1 MPFSTRKQTKSLPH
15 IIINAG
21 PGVGKCLGVDTKVLL
36 YSGDIVNVQD
46 IEVGDL
52 LMGPDS
58 IPREVKSVSSGYGQ
72 LYRINPT
79 KGDSWVCNDEH
90 VMTLTGTR
98 RKKGQTRD
106 IPLNIF
112 MDECKRT
119 PRSKSDWKLF
129 RVGIEEFE
137 VSDVRLEIDPY
148 LVGLWMG
155 DGTRGEAQI
164 TNSKR
169 VVHRYCK
176 KISKCEIRPDRNTF
190 TICIFGKEKFK
201 NPYRIFF
208 RTECEIDGLKT
219 IPHYYLTSDGDS
231 RAELLAGILDTDGE
245 RTKKGHTV
253 VNVTGWRY
261 RDDLLFLCRSLGLS
275 AYSKPRKPHKCK
287 NGKISQ
293 YYSIKIIGDL
303 EDIPTKVNVFGPR
316 LQKKRHNVTGFE
328 IEDIGKGDYFGFTLD
343 GDGRF
348 LLGDFTVTHN
358 TSTMIAGLN
367 ILSGGK
373 PEWEGTEEQ
382 KAIWA
387 AMKGHYTSIGFQAFN
402 KSIATEIQEKV
413 PSNVKASTFHAF
425 GYKVLRENGYKLKP
439 NSNNVKFIVKDV
451 QGYDKQDRQSSADF
465 KAGLCIAKVVGLLK
479 GNLLEPTAENVNLM
493 IDMFNLTVPDTL
505 QVTTLVS
512 LTKKVMA
519 KCLDVKPGQS
529 GYMDFD
535 DMLWLPLKLGLDFK
549 SSRFDLLI
557 CDESQDLNPIQHE
570 LVLKSGSRLICVGD
584 RRQSIYGFRGA
595 DSRSMDT
602 LKETLE
608 KTDRGVIELSLQ
620 TTFRLPTSGVK
631 NVNSFAPDLVAADNA
646 IEGEIEE
653 TDISLMEPKLGDLI
667 LSRINAN
674 IFSMAFSLLRKKIG
688 VRIQGRDFGNQ
699 LKKLLESV
707 CKDCESV
714 AEIQTNLAEY
724 EKGEHDRIMQRTF
737 PARGLAELEEKMAC
751 LYSLT
756 GGCKSLAEMTKTIDE
771 LFSEDLPRSKVVL
784 LSTVHRA
791 KGMEADTVW
800 FLEPQLIPHKLAETE
815 NEIQQEFNLKFVAE
829 TRHKKK
835 LVYVY
840 PSKDR
845 DDERDEAEGRMV
857 SNQDQP
863 EFTS

>member
-21 PGVGKCLGVDTKVLL
+21 PGVGK
-36 YSGDIVNVQD
+36 
-46 IEVGDL
+46 
-52 LMGPDS
+52 
-58 IPREVKSVSSGYGQ
+58 
-72 LYRINPT
+72 
-79 KGDSWVCNDEH
+79 
-90 VMTLTGTR
+90 
-98 RKKGQTRD
+98 
-106 IPLNIF
+106 
-112 MDECKRT
+112 
-119 PRSKSDWKLF
+119 
-129 RVGIEEFE
+129 
-137 VSDVRLEIDPY
+137 
-148 LVGLWMG
+148 
-155 DGTRGEAQI
+155 
-164 TNSKR
+164 
-169 VVHRYCK
+169 
-176 KISKCEIRPDRNTF
+176 
-190 TICIFGKEKFK
+190 
-201 NPYRIFF
+201 
-208 RTECEIDGLKT
+208 
-219 IPHYYLTSDGDS
+219 
-231 RAELLAGILDTDGE
+231 
-245 RTKKGHTV
+245 
-253 VNVTGWRY
+253 
-261 RDDLLFLCRSLGLS
+261 
-275 AYSKPRKPHKCK
+275 
-287 NGKISQ
+287 
-293 YYSIKIIGDL
+293 
-303 EDIPTKVNVFGPR
+303 
-316 LQKKRHNVTGFE
+316 
-328 IEDIGKGDYFGFTLD
+328 
-343 GDGRF
+343 
-348 LLGDFTVTHN
+348 

-382 KAIWA
+382 KAIWT

-451 QGYDKQDRQSSADF
+451 QGYDKQGRQSSADF

-519 KCLDVKPGQS
+519 KCLDVKPDQS

-584 RRQSIYGFRGA
+584 RRQCQPAGTMVSVTGCEHPTPIEDLKEGDQLVSYNSRKTYFPGVHTQGRKVLEISKREFSGEMIKITTEDTGKVSEYTPNHKCLIKFKRTDGYAVYAMQKGNKARVGTCKMKYRNGTGVSVRAKQEDADRLWILAIYSTQEEAACVENFVSCVFGLSQLTFVCRSESSVTQDWIDTTYKAVEDHNPNLMISNLNSCLEYYGRYFEYPIWEKGSTNYLGFNESSIVHACNLIEHEMLVKTFDGDSRNSNWESFMLDTYPTITDVYSLKVEPAEDGRRLYVADGIVTHNCIYGFRGA

-646 IEGEIEE
+646 IEGELEE
-653 TDISLMEPKLGDLI
+653 TDISLMTPKVGDLI

-707 CKDCESV
+707 CKDCGTV

-829 TRHKKK
+829 TRHRKK

-845 DDERDEAEGRMV
+845 DDERDEAEGRLGIHDIDHKSLEGV
-857 SNQDQP
+857 S
-863 EFTS
+863 ESELY

>member
-21 PGVGKCLGVDTKVLL
+21 PGVGK
-36 YSGDIVNVQD
+36 
-46 IEVGDL
+46 
-52 LMGPDS
+52 
-58 IPREVKSVSSGYGQ
+58 
-72 LYRINPT
+72 
-79 KGDSWVCNDEH
+79 
-90 VMTLTGTR
+90 
-98 RKKGQTRD
+98 
-106 IPLNIF
+106 
-112 MDECKRT
+112 
-119 PRSKSDWKLF
+119 
-129 RVGIEEFE
+129 
-137 VSDVRLEIDPY
+137 
-148 LVGLWMG
+148 
-155 DGTRGEAQI
+155 
-164 TNSKR
+164 
-169 VVHRYCK
+169 
-176 KISKCEIRPDRNTF
+176 
-190 TICIFGKEKFK
+190 
-201 NPYRIFF
+201 
-208 RTECEIDGLKT
+208 
-219 IPHYYLTSDGDS
+219 
-231 RAELLAGILDTDGE
+231 
-245 RTKKGHTV
+245 
-253 VNVTGWRY
+253 
-261 RDDLLFLCRSLGLS
+261 
-275 AYSKPRKPHKCK
+275 
-287 NGKISQ
+287 
-293 YYSIKIIGDL
+293 
-303 EDIPTKVNVFGPR
+303 
-316 LQKKRHNVTGFE
+316 
-328 IEDIGKGDYFGFTLD
+328 
-343 GDGRF
+343 
-348 LLGDFTVTHN
+348 

-373 PEWEGTEEQ
+373 PEWEGTDEQ
-382 KAIWA
+382 KSIWA

-425 GYKVLRENGYKLKP
+425 GLKVLRENGYKLKP
-439 NSNNVKFIVKDV
+439 NTNNVKFIVKDI
-451 QGYDKQDRQSSADF
+451 QGYDKQERQSSADF

-493 IDMFNLTVPDTL
+493 IDMFNVTVPDTL

-512 LTKKVMA
+512 MTKKVME

-535 DMLWLPLKLGLDFK
+535 DMLWLPLKLDLDFK
-549 SSRFDLLI
+549 SSKFDLLI
-557 CDESQDLNPIQHE
+557 CDECFPAGTMIETSNGPVAIEQIADNPTMRWEVLSLDKDRTLNYNPVVKAYKTPVEGNLVKVKHEKGETICTANHPYWTQRGWVAAGLLESGDTLLCLSETDQAKEHDLLQQMCGGVETEHEKSRDGETSKGENIQEDESSKNRNTKSNGQPENSKESVENIETNRTQTINSGRKWEGSDGMRVDDIQSTFRDKTEMAMDPRVCRIEWEKTKRNSESLQNRRNGIETQDRHRSGWAVSPITKTKGTRSEERKNLTGSRVDSVEVYQQRSEIKRKEDGEEIDFVYTLSTETGNYFADQTLVKNCQDLNPIQHE

-608 KTDRGVIELSLQ
+608 KTDRGVVELSLQ

-653 TDISLMEPKLGDLI
+653 TDISLMEPKVGDLV

-707 CKDCESV
+707 CKDCGTV

-737 PARGLAELEEKMAC
+737 PQRGITELEEKMAC

-756 GGCKSLAEMTKTIDE
+756 GGCESLAKMTKTIDE

-857 SNQDQP
+857 SNH
-863 EFTS
+863 

>member
-21 PGVGKCLGVDTKVLL
+21 PGVGK
-36 YSGDIVNVQD
+36 
-46 IEVGDL
+46 
-52 LMGPDS
+52 
-58 IPREVKSVSSGYGQ
+58 
-72 LYRINPT
+72 
-79 KGDSWVCNDEH
+79 
-90 VMTLTGTR
+90 
-98 RKKGQTRD
+98 
-106 IPLNIF
+106 
-112 MDECKRT
+112 
-119 PRSKSDWKLF
+119 
-129 RVGIEEFE
+129 
-137 VSDVRLEIDPY
+137 
-148 LVGLWMG
+148 
-155 DGTRGEAQI
+155 
-164 TNSKR
+164 
-169 VVHRYCK
+169 
-176 KISKCEIRPDRNTF
+176 
-190 TICIFGKEKFK
+190 
-201 NPYRIFF
+201 
-208 RTECEIDGLKT
+208 
-219 IPHYYLTSDGDS
+219 
-231 RAELLAGILDTDGE
+231 
-245 RTKKGHTV
+245 
-253 VNVTGWRY
+253 
-261 RDDLLFLCRSLGLS
+261 
-275 AYSKPRKPHKCK
+275 
-287 NGKISQ
+287 
-293 YYSIKIIGDL
+293 
-303 EDIPTKVNVFGPR
+303 
-316 LQKKRHNVTGFE
+316 
-328 IEDIGKGDYFGFTLD
+328 
-343 GDGRF
+343 
-348 LLGDFTVTHN
+348 

-519 KCLDVKPGQS
+519 KCLDVKPDQS

-608 KTDRGVIELSLQ
+608 KTDRGVVELSLQ

>member
-21 PGVGKCLGVDTKVLL
+21 PGVGK
-36 YSGDIVNVQD
+36 
-46 IEVGDL
+46 
-52 LMGPDS
+52 
-58 IPREVKSVSSGYGQ
+58 
-72 LYRINPT
+72 
-79 KGDSWVCNDEH
+79 
-90 VMTLTGTR
+90 
-98 RKKGQTRD
+98 
-106 IPLNIF
+106 
-112 MDECKRT
+112 
-119 PRSKSDWKLF
+119 
-129 RVGIEEFE
+129 
-137 VSDVRLEIDPY
+137 
-148 LVGLWMG
+148 
-155 DGTRGEAQI
+155 
-164 TNSKR
+164 
-169 VVHRYCK
+169 
-176 KISKCEIRPDRNTF
+176 
-190 TICIFGKEKFK
+190 
-201 NPYRIFF
+201 
-208 RTECEIDGLKT
+208 
-219 IPHYYLTSDGDS
+219 
-231 RAELLAGILDTDGE
+231 
-245 RTKKGHTV
+245 
-253 VNVTGWRY
+253 
-261 RDDLLFLCRSLGLS
+261 
-275 AYSKPRKPHKCK
+275 
-287 NGKISQ
+287 
-293 YYSIKIIGDL
+293 
-303 EDIPTKVNVFGPR
+303 
-316 LQKKRHNVTGFE
+316 
-328 IEDIGKGDYFGFTLD
+328 
-343 GDGRF
+343 
-348 LLGDFTVTHN
+348 

-519 KCLDVKPGQS
+519 KCLDVKPEQS

-549 SSRFDLLI
+549 SSKFDLLI
-557 CDESQDLNPIQHE
+557 CDECFPAGTMIETSNGPVAIEQIADNPTMRWEVLSLDKDKTLNYNPVVKAYKTPVEGNLVKVKHEKGETICTANHPYWTQRGWVPAGLLESGDTLLCLPETDQTKEHDLLQQMCGEVETEHEKSRDGETSKGEDIQENESGKNRNTKSNEKSENPKESIGDVKTNRTQTFSSGRERKRSNRMRTADFSSSLRTKTEMALDARLCRIEWAKEKRGAHLLQNRCGIVDIQDSNRSGWSVSPRNRKTKTRSKEGTDFTRSKVDCVEVYQQRSEIKRDQNGETIDFVYTLSTEMGNYFADQTLVKNCQDLNPIQHE

-608 KTDRGVIELSLQ
+608 KTDRGVVELSLQ
-620 TTFRLPTSGVK
+620 TTFRLPISGVK

-653 TDISLMEPKLGDLI
+653 TDISLMTPKVGDLI

-707 CKDCESV
+707 CKDCGTV

-840 PSKDR
+840 PSKNR
-845 DDERDEAEGRMV
+845 DDERDQAEGRLNITNEV
-857 SNQDQP
+857 EEDWD
-863 EFTS
+863 ELETSQSRNS

>member
-21 PGVGKCLGVDTKVLL
+21 PGTGKST
-36 YSGDIVNVQD
+36 
-46 IEVGDL
+46 
-52 LMGPDS
+52 
-58 IPREVKSVSSGYGQ
+58 
-72 LYRINPT
+72 
-79 KGDSWVCNDEH
+79 
-90 VMTLTGTR
+90 
-98 RKKGQTRD
+98 
-106 IPLNIF
+106 
-112 MDECKRT
+112 
-119 PRSKSDWKLF
+119 
-129 RVGIEEFE
+129 
-137 VSDVRLEIDPY
+137 
-148 LVGLWMG
+148 
-155 DGTRGEAQI
+155 
-164 TNSKR
+164 
-169 VVHRYCK
+169 
-176 KISKCEIRPDRNTF
+176 
-190 TICIFGKEKFK
+190 
-201 NPYRIFF
+201 
-208 RTECEIDGLKT
+208 
-219 IPHYYLTSDGDS
+219 
-231 RAELLAGILDTDGE
+231 
-245 RTKKGHTV
+245 
-253 VNVTGWRY
+253 
-261 RDDLLFLCRSLGLS
+261 
-275 AYSKPRKPHKCK
+275 
-287 NGKISQ
+287 
-293 YYSIKIIGDL
+293 
-303 EDIPTKVNVFGPR
+303 
-316 LQKKRHNVTGFE
+316 
-328 IEDIGKGDYFGFTLD
+328 
-343 GDGRF
+343 
-348 LLGDFTVTHN
+348 
-358 TSTMIAGLN
+358 TMIAGLT
-367 ILSGGK
+367 ILSRGK

-402 KSIATEIQEKV
+402 KSIAAEIQEKV

-465 KAGLCIAKVVGLLK
+465 KAGICIAKVVSLLK
-479 GNLLEPTAENVNLM
+479 GNLLEPTGENVNLM

-505 QVTTLVS
+505 QITTLVGM
-512 LTKKVMA
+512 TKKVMN

-535 DMLWLPLKLGLDFK
+535 DMLWLPLKLDLDFK
-549 SSRFDLLI
+549 SSQFDLLI

-608 KTDRGVIELSLQ
+608 KTDRGVVELSLQ
-620 TTFRLPTSGVK
+620 TTFRLPTSGVR

-646 IEGEIEE
+646 IEGEIDE
-653 TDISLMEPKLGDLI
+653 TDIALMEPKVGDLV

-707 CKDCESV
+707 CKGCETV

-737 PARGLAELEEKMAC
+737 PARGLSELEEKMAC

-815 NEIQQEFNLKFVAE
+815 SEIQQEFNLKFVAE

-857 SNQDQP
+857 SNKFEEDWD
-863 EFTS
+863 EVETSQSRNS